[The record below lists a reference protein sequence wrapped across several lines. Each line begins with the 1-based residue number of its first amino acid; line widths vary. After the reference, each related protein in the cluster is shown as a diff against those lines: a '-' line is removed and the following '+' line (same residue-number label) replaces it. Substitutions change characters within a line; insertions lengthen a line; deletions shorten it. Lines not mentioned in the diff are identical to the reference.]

1 MIISHKYKY
10 VFVGLPL
17 AASTAISKELCEQ
30 YDGKAILA
38 KHSIYQDFLKI
49 RYLKRGFYSLPA
61 KCNTVMPQ
69 PHIEPRIEIYCII
82 F

>member
-49 RYLKRGFYSLPA
+49 G
-61 KCNTVMPQ
+61 
-69 PHIEPRIEIYCII
+69 HIVKTKS
-82 F
+82 

>member
-49 RYLKRGFYSLPA
+49 ATEEEK
-61 KCNTVMPQ
+61 NT
-69 PHIEPRIEIYCII
+69 R
-82 F
+82 